1 MTTLLVTGVFLS
13 RQTKQEVTEGKDLHL
28 MVSLVAQT
36 VKNLP
41 AMKKTWVG
49 KIPLEKGIATHS
61 SVLAGELHG
70 QRSLMDNSPWG
81 CKSQT

>member
-1 MTTLLVTGVFLS
+1 MTTLLVTGVFLP
-13 RQTKQEVTEGKDLHL
+13 RQTKQEISEGKDLHL

-49 KIPLEKGIATHS
+49 KIPWRRE
-61 SVLAGELHG
+61 
-70 QRSLMDNSPWG
+70 
-81 CKSQT
+81 